1 MSEIRNNEVEQNKPP
16 EPSSPREASEA
27 DSKKLKP
34 ADSGEEAV
42 ESPKKNASEN
52 RDSTNGEHPKLKPE
66 NGADDHDKGEKVDP
80 NKGATNH
87 DKLATGEGN
96 AEQTKQPVKEDA
108 STKPVGEGNAEQT
121 KQPMKEDASA
131 KPVNEGNAEQSKQ
144 PVKEDASPKP
154 VDESNVE
161 QPKQPMKEDAS
172 PKPVDESNVEQ
183 PKQPVKEDA
192 SARSVNEGNA
202 EQPKQPVKEDASA
215 KPVDEGNAEQSK
227 QPVKEDASPK
237 PVDESNVEQPKQPVK
252 EDASAKPVD
261 EGNAEQPK
269 QPVENTE
276 NPSTNYNPQNLPVI
290 SERAPLRSDLPEGA
304 TTDGKIGDYPV
315 KFANWDPAFA
325 NPEDAVE
332 NKTLEPGTYYRYGG
346 PDGNFITK
354 REPGQSLENLY
365 DGAAL
370 PYDYDPSKWSVVDV
384 KEPLDNVHCGE
395 VGPQSKFGLDGGG
408 WQAELPHALWEYPSD
423 QVSMRPLR
431 EEEIW

>member
-215 KPVDEGNAEQSK
+215 KPVDEGNAEQ
-227 QPVKEDASPK
+227 
-237 PVDESNVEQPKQPVK
+237 
-252 EDASAKPVD
+252 
-261 EGNAEQPK
+261 PK

>member
-131 KPVNEGNAEQSKQ
+131 KPVN
-144 PVKEDASPKP
+144 
-154 VDESNVE
+154 
-161 QPKQPMKEDAS
+161 
-172 PKPVDESNVEQ
+172 
-183 PKQPVKEDA
+183 
-192 SARSVNEGNA
+192 
-202 EQPKQPVKEDASA
+202 
-215 KPVDEGNAEQSK
+215 EGNAEQSK